1 MNVSWIG
8 PAFMCGNGAYLG
20 VAAMSIALT
29 VMAGATLSQRFEQ
42 VLNDPSGGA
51 GRGDLALAALHG
63 FHDHPLLGMGF
74 GAFPP
79 NSFQLLR
86 STPGVYLDLHL
97 RCLAGGSTVRAAG
110 SFCTGQ
116 PVHNTY
122 VESLVELGIPGVL
135 LFCGV
140 LVAAGWSLVRTSRLA
155 RVANDSFSAS
165 IAAALAIG
173 LLGFALVS
181 TTLSTETNRTP
192 WMIVA
197 LSLALPSMVGPARL
211 WGEREAQP

>member
-1 MNVSWIG
+1 MSVVLMATAG
-8 PAFMCGNGAYLG
+8 P
-20 VAAMSIALT
+20 
-29 VMAGATLSQRFEQ
+29 TLSQRFEQ
-42 VLNDPSGGA
+42 TFNDPSGGA

-63 FHDHPLLGMGF
+63 FHDHPVLGMGF
-74 GAFPP
+74 GAFAP

-86 STPGVYLDLHL
+86 STPGVFLDLHL
-97 RCLAGGSTVRAAG
+97 RCLASGSTVRASG
-110 SFCTGQ
+110 SFCKGQ

-135 LFCGV
+135 LFAGILAV
-140 LVAAGWSLVRTSRLA
+140 TGWSLVRTARLA
-155 RVANDSFSAS
+155 RLVNDDFSAS

-181 TTLSTETNRTP
+181 ATLSTETNRTP

-197 LSLALPSMVGPARL
+197 LSLALPSMVGPRVL
-211 WGEREAQP
+211 WGAREGQP

>member
-1 MNVSWIG
+1 
-8 PAFMCGNGAYLG
+8 
-20 VAAMSIALT
+20 
-29 VMAGATLSQRFEQ
+29 
-42 VLNDPSGGA
+42 
-51 GRGDLALAALHG
+51 
-63 FHDHPLLGMGF
+63 MGF
-74 GAFPP
+74 GAFAP

-86 STPGVYLDLHL
+86 STPGVFLDLHL
-97 RCLAGGSTVRAAG
+97 RCLAKGSTVRAAG
-110 SFCTGQ
+110 SFCKGQ

-135 LFCGV
+135 LFSGV
-140 LVAAGWSLVRTSRLA
+140 LAAAGFALVRTARLA
-155 RVANDSFSAS
+155 RVANDDFSAS

-211 WGEREAQP
+211 WGAREPQP

>member
-1 MNVSWIG
+1 MLGIG
-8 PAFMCGNGAYLG
+8 Y
-20 VAAMSIALT
+20 
-29 VMAGATLSQRFEQ
+29 
-42 VLNDPSGGA
+42 
-51 GRGDLALAALHG
+51 
-63 FHDHPLLGMGF
+63 
-74 GAFPP
+74 GAFPYVS
-79 NSFQLLR
+79 NNTMLR
-86 STPGVYLDLHL
+86 TPGVDLRGYYL
-97 RCLAGGSTVRAAG
+97 RNP
-110 SFCTGQ
+110 GQ

-135 LFCGV
+135 LFSGV
-140 LVAAGWSLVRTSRLA
+140 LLAAGWSLVRTSRLA